1 MENKPIFDKIDFDD
15 FVSDSNTN
23 FENSKVGIKL
33 LLSMKGISENSEN
46 FDGQGDE
53 QDESNFERVEEMT
66 EEEYSKTVK
75 EMDHLLLNIIKTKQ
89 KLRLRKLQEKIKTKE
104 DYLNY
109 FGIKDNDD
117 LNIPPEPPKSNGIYA
132 SKFKINNQSKSNFD
146 FNSIKEKLKSQQ
158 KKLNEKEKDSL
169 KNQKEEFFTTVDAWK
184 INISSNELDLYEEI
198 KNAENKCDDLL
209 DDIDEYIRMG
219 EEFSK

>member
-1 MENKPIFDKIDFDD
+1 MEYKQIFDKIDFED
-15 FVSDSNTN
+15 FVSDKNTN
-23 FENSKVGIKL
+23 FDNSKVGIKL
-33 LLSMKGISENSEN
+33 LLSMKGISEN
-46 FDGQGDE
+46 FDDE
-53 QDESNFERVEEMT
+53 EDKPEESNFERMEEMT

-109 FGIKDNDD
+109 FGIKDHDD
-117 LNIPPEPPKSNGIYA
+117 LNVPPEPPKINGIYA
-132 SKFKINNQSKSNFD
+132 SKFKINNQSKSNID
-146 FNSIKEKLKSQQ
+146 FNSIKEKLKIQE
-158 KKLNEKEKDSL
+158 KKLNEKEKISL
-169 KNQKEEFFTTVDAWK
+169 KNQKEEFFTTVEGWEK
-184 INISSNELDLYEEI
+184 NISSNELDLYEDI

-219 EEFSK
+219 EELSK